1 MLREYEKAKLQMMNN
16 DINVNQVNEDGTESI
31 GKQIVSMNQTG
42 GISKSPY
49 NNFTRATTG

>member
-16 DINVNQVNEDGTESI
+16 DINHVNEDGTNDSI
-31 GKQIVSMNQTG
+31 EGKLNATQQSA
-42 GISKSPY
+42 KSPY